1 MLVHFSQSAFPR
13 SSDLQPCAENSTIDP
28 SLCFHLN
35 AKFIKNAH
43 TTIQSSR
50 KNANLY
56 LAAVP
61 LSSQNGEA
69 LPGVNCI
76 HWSPISFGVRRM

>member
-1 MLVHFSQSAFPR
+1 MFPFER
-13 SSDLQPCAENSTIDP
+13 EI
-28 SLCFHLN
+28 
-35 AKFIKNAH
+35 IKNAH
-43 TTIQSSR
+43 ATAQSSR
-50 KNANLY
+50 KDANLY